1 MTARISAQDTRI
13 RRPTPADPMPGAGPD
28 LSFLDSELRQI
39 PPELGQ
45 DALAVLDGRSF
56 MYSDPVGDV
65 PAGSIGG
72 LVVADTRLLDK
83 WVLTINGAKLLTL
96 RSGIVE
102 HFHAAFFLTNPE
114 MPGLAANL
122 IGVRR
127 QRVMGGGFRER
138 IELRSFADHP
148 VQLEVRMAAASDF
161 ADLFEIKEYV
171 RDRSPQIAHDHA
183 ADGSRLSLVYRN
195 DGFEARTDVYPSPPA
210 TRIEGDDLVWDLDVP
225 AGGEWECELHIPF
238 AREFDTGEIAPPRT
252 DFSTFVSRSGDPVNE
267 WRQNVARLG
276 SDSHG
281 FELIY
286 DTTVRDLAALRIPT
300 RAGEETAILPAAGLP
315 WFLTLFGRDTIIT
328 AYQTLTIG
336 PSLARGTLVELA
348 AFQGTE
354 CNDFKDEEPGKIL
367 HEVRTGELTE
377 LGLRPHNPY
386 YGTADATPLWLILL
400 SEYWRWTADNEL
412 VRELRDNVQA
422 ALDWIDLHGD
432 RDGDGYVEY
441 QTRSPQG
448 LGNQCWRDSW
458 DGVLYS
464 DGTMPPLPIATC
476 EIQGYVYDAKLRV
489 AELADGPLNEPA
501 LAQRL
506 RDEAEQLRARFN
518 EDFWID
524 SRGGYYALG
533 LDGDKRRIDSMT
545 SDMGH
550 LLWSGIVPED
560 RAGTVAR
567 QLMSDQMFSG
577 WGIRTMAESDPA
589 YFPLGY
595 HRGTVWPHDNSLI
608 VAGLTR
614 YGFRAE
620 ANRLS
625 MALVDAACSSNHR
638 LPEAFSGYD
647 RTYGSFPIPYP
658 TACSPQAWA
667 TGAPLLFLRSM
678 LGAEPV
684 ARELR
689 LDPCVPEEIG
699 RIAIKGQK
707 AFGTR
712 WDVEAIGRKGYVRLA
727 R

>member
-1 MTARISAQDTRI
+1 MRQ
-13 RRPTPADPMPGAGPD
+13 RRATPADPMPGAGPD
-28 LSFLDSELRQI
+28 LSFLDNELRQI

-65 PAGSIGG
+65 PPGTIGG

-83 WVLTINGAKLLTL
+83 WELTVNGARLLNL

-102 HFHAAFFLTNPE
+102 HYHAAFFLTNPE
-114 MPGLAANL
+114 LPDLAANV

-127 QRVMGGGFRER
+127 QRVMGGGTDGGMRER
-138 IELRSFADHP
+138 IEMHSFADHP
-148 VQLEVRMAAASDF
+148 LRLEVRMAVASDF

-171 RDRSPQIAHDHA
+171 RDRTSQISHEHA

-195 DGFEARTDVYPSPPA
+195 DGFEARTDVFASPPA
-210 TRIEGDDLVWDLDVP
+210 TRIDGDDLVWDLELPV
-225 AGGEWECELHIPF
+225 GGEWECDLHIPLEH
-238 AREFDTGEIAPPRT
+238 EFDTGEIAPPRH
-252 DFSTFVSRSGDPVNE
+252 DFSTFISRSGDPVTE
-267 WRQNVARLG
+267 WRENVARIY
-276 SDSHG
+276 SDSRVL
-281 FELIY
+281 ELIFEV
-286 DTTVRDLAALRIPT
+286 TRRDLAALRIPT
-300 RAGEETAILPAAGLP
+300 RAGDEKAILPAAGLP

-354 CNDFKDEEPGKIL
+354 CNDFTDEEPGKIL
-367 HEVRTGELTE
+367 HEVRTGELTQ

-400 SEYWRWTADNEL
+400 SEYWRWTGDAAL
-412 VRELRDNVQA
+412 VRSMRDNALA

-464 DGTMPPLPIATC
+464 DGRMPPLPIATC
-476 EIQGYVYDAKLRV
+476 EIQGYVYDAKMRL
-489 AELADGPLNEPA
+489 AELADGPLDDPA
-501 LAQRL
+501 LARQL
-506 RDEAEQLRARFN
+506 RDEAEQLRVRFN

-524 SRGGYYALG
+524 ARGGYYALG
-533 LDGDKRRIDSMT
+533 LDGDKRPIDSMT
-545 SDMGH
+545 SDIGH
-550 LLWSGIVPED
+550 LLWSGIVPDD
-560 RAGTVAR
+560 RAGIVVA
-567 QLMSDQMFSG
+567 QLMSDQLFSG
-577 WGIRTMAESDPA
+577 WGVRTLATTDKA
-589 YFPLGY
+589 YSPIGY

-608 VAGLTR
+608 IMGMTR
-614 YGFRAE
+614 YGYRDE

-625 MALVDAACSSNHR
+625 MALIDAASYSDHR
-638 LPEAFSGYD
+638 LPEAFSGYSRD
-647 RTYGSFPIPYP
+647 YSSFPIPYP

-678 LGAEPV
+678 LGLVPAASEV
-684 ARELR
+684 TV
-689 LDPCVPEEIG
+689 DPCLPEEIG
-699 RIAIKGQK
+699 RVAINGLK